1 MNDSLTTIRAR
12 LHDGAIKR
20 VTRTFA
26 ATLGDVFTELLQ
38 NARRADAARVRVGV
52 TGPGAGPCTVTVTD
66 DGAGITDPGVLLSIG
81 ESGWEEALTVR
92 EDAAGMGLLSLARR
106 GGTVASRPRTFD
118 GDPVSGWR
126 VTLTPEHFLGEGEA
140 EVHLDDTA
148 PWPHGTRI
156 TFETTGVETADA
168 VRTALAAAARHYPL
182 PVVFEHRPQ
191 TPPEGEVLE
200 RHAFLDGA
208 VYVERWRGVVF
219 GVFRDRAHGLR
230 LPDPDVNFHGA
241 TVAVRLPA
249 VESVH
254 GVRWTVAAD
263 VEDCPELE
271 LVLPA
276 RKEAVETP
284 FLAALR
290 DAARRALYRAMAM
303 DPDPRPAFEDRKR
316 AHEADITIAVPPAA
330 LQPWRAGLADLDDWR
345 EAPKRTPVGADA
357 LLVTC
362 DPESPEAQA
371 LARAA
376 ARNAL
381 TERLFAPDRRLEGYA
396 WYDRIARVEDF
407 RTEVIINGRPCAL
420 DALPRPA
427 PTGTPEGPGP
437 VRPDAL
443 FLHLA
448 VRPPEGPG
456 HVLDLP
462 TDLAFAGDAW
472 AWVGDARPLVTADS
486 TLTPWQLAEHLRAAF
501 FSPSDDADADSWERQ
516 RADFDTEA
524 LHLATRLLVSDD
536 EARRTSIADAVAR
549 TLFWVI
555 PHDRAVDIAVRDRK
569 VTVTLGEV
577 AEEVTS

>member
-12 LHDGAIKR
+12 IHDGAIKR

-66 DGAGITDPGVLLSIG
+66 DGSGIIDPGVLLSIG
-81 ESGWEEALTVR
+81 ESGWTDALTVR
-92 EDAAGMGLLSLARR
+92 EDAAGMGMLSLARR
-106 GGTVASRPRTFD
+106 GGTVAARPRTFD
-118 GDPVSGWR
+118 GDPAPGWR
-126 VTLTPEHFLGEGEA
+126 VTLAPEHFLGEAEA
-140 EVHLDDTA
+140 EVRPDDTA
-148 PWPHGTRI
+148 PWPYGTRI

-200 RHAFLDGA
+200 RRAFLDGA
-208 VYVERWRGVVF
+208 VHVERWRGVVF

-271 LVLPA
+271 FVLPA

-316 AHEADITIAVPPAA
+316 AHEADIDIAVPPAA

-345 EAPKRTPVGADA
+345 EAPKRTPVGTDA
-357 LLVTC
+357 LLVVC
-362 DPESPEAQA
+362 DPEPPEAQA

-407 RTEVIINGRPCAL
+407 RTEVIIDGHPCAL

-427 PTGTPEGPGP
+427 PTGAPEAPRP
-437 VRPDAL
+437 ICPDAL

-448 VRPPEGPG
+448 VHPPEGPG

-536 EARRTSIADAVAR
+536 EARRMSIADAVVR

-555 PHDRAVDIAVRDRK
+555 PRDRAVDIAVRDRK

-577 AEEVTS
+577 AEAVTS